1 MLMVPDS
8 TVHHLKEESKQK
20 SYTYRY
26 LLIKQHNHEQCLKIP
41 YRCGKNFKL
50 LCGVVSYYRKNLHI
64 FICVVNGTITR
75 AVSLV
80 SYFD

>member
-1 MLMVPDS
+1 MIVPDS
-8 TVHHLKEESKQK
+8 TVTILRKEQAKIPHLKI
-20 SYTYRY
+20 
-26 LLIKQHNHEQCLKIP
+26 LVIKQHNHEQCLKIT
-41 YRCGKNFKL
+41 YRCRINFRL

-64 FICVVNGTITR
+64 FICVVNGTITH